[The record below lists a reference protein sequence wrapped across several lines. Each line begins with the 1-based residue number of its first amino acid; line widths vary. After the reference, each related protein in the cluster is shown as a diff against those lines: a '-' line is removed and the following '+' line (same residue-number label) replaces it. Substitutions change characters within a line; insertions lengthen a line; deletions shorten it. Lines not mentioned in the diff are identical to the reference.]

1 MPYAPIF
8 LSRTRVSS
16 LSYPGVWDDAG
27 VRFAKLTLTT
37 RRFPGLVATGV
48 ALLALSACSSSSLPT
63 LTGFAAVRDQAARTE
78 SAASDR
84 ATQLAE
90 VATDCASCSAAL
102 RAVAAASD
110 ERLEA
115 LGGLWDPWGG
125 TPPEGASAPA
135 AVSEAPT
142 DVSAFVAWLART
154 ATRDLEIAAD
164 TNRTSAEEAR
174 TLSAAALGR
183 YASAVTIAQA
193 YGIDLD
199 AGLDQALLINDRVN
213 AASRQ
218 GVQTWSIDLFDAPG
232 ISASFAPSGKDL
244 ASSQELSSAVA
255 TWDCTAST
263 LPQAQV
269 SAGTLTDAYAV
280 SGELLARA
288 DTALR
293 AGAADTRTPRC
304 MLGFLDAPSL
314 ASNLLAADSAMLAS
328 NSSDVRAAGASAALA
343 DIQQWAPRTPLPAL
357 IGTR

>member
-27 VRFAKLTLTT
+27 VRFANLTLTT
-37 RRFPGLVATGV
+37 HRVPSLVATGA
-48 ALLALSACSSSSLPT
+48 ALFALSACSSSSMPT
-63 LTGFAAVRDQAARTE
+63 LSGFDAVRDQAARTE

-102 RAVAAASD
+102 RAVASASG
-110 ERLEA
+110 ERLEV

-125 TPPEGASAPA
+125 STPEGASAPA

-142 DVSAFVAWLART
+142 DVSAFVSWLART
-154 ATRDLEIAAD
+154 AIRDLEIAAD
-164 TNRTSAEEAR
+164 TNRTSSEEAR

-183 YASAVTIAQA
+183 YASAVTLAQA
-193 YGIDLD
+193 YGIELD

-218 GVQTWSIDLFDAPG
+218 GVQTWSIDLFDAPALT
-232 ISASFAPSGKDL
+232 SSFAPSGKNL
-244 ASSQELSSAVA
+244 AASQELSTAVA

-263 LPQAQV
+263 LPKAQV
-269 SAGTLTDAYAV
+269 SAGTLTDVYAV
-280 SGELLARA
+280 SGELLVRA
-288 DTALR
+288 DVALR
-293 AGAADTRTPRC
+293 AGAADMRTPRC
-304 MLGFLDAPSL
+304 DLGFLDAPSL
-314 ASNLLAADSAMLAS
+314 AANLLAADAAMLTSDSA
-328 NSSDVRAAGASAALA
+328 DVRAAGASAAMA
-343 DIQQWAPRTPLPAL
+343 DIEQWAPRTTLPAL

>member
-48 ALLALSACSSSSLPT
+48 AVLALSACSSSSLPT

-102 RAVAAASD
+102 RAVASASH

-125 TPPEGASAPA
+125 TTPEGASAPA

-164 TNRTSAEEAR
+164 TNRTSADEAR

-199 AGLDQALLINDRVN
+199 AGLDQALLVNDRVN

-280 SGELLARA
+280 SGELLTRA

-304 MLGFLDAPSL
+304 TLGFLDAPSL
-314 ASNLLAADSAMLAS
+314 ASNLLAADSAMLTS